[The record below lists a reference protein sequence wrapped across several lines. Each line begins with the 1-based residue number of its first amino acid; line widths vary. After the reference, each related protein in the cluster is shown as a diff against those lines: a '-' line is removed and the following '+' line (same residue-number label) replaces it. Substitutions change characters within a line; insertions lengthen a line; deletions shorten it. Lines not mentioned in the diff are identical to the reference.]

1 LKIPHRDV
9 LPTSKG
15 IAYALIPKA
24 FFCLPP
30 FSCLGGLQGSPFLNT
45 FNLELNLT
53 RLSPSAKVAKVEK
66 VEALLVCKGG

>member
-45 FNLELNLT
+45 LNLELNLT
-53 RLSPSAKVAKVEK
+53 RLTLKVAKVEK